1 MTVRQ
6 TTPLKDFQA
15 RLTERLKEASATP
28 DLAARLGLMIGEQR
42 WLVDLSEAGE
52 IVPVPDTIAP
62 VPLTRDWL
70 LGLVNLRGALYTVV
84 VAAVL
89 YWTWQRTATT
99 EGLLQFL
106 QGACLWW
113 VMAFLWILLIPQYGS
128 RFAAVLAG
136 LLVLVPAAIGLARV
150 MTIQPNGNWLLLY
163 LLVLI
168 AAADVGGYFGG
179 RQFGRHKLA
188 PAISPGKTWEGFA
201 AGMLAAMAVA
211 AISAPLFDQ
220 PIFAWV
226 ALGLLVAL
234 ISVVGDLVESL
245 FKRKVGLK
253 DSSGLLPGHGGVLDR
268 IDSHTA
274 AAPVFLLG
282 LYALGMVP

>member
-1 MTVRQ
+1 LASG
-6 TTPLKDFQA
+6 LKQRIVTA
-15 RLTERLKEASATP
+15 LVIAALIVAVLSAMP
-28 DLAARLGLMIGEQR
+28 PQVVFVAIAIVILAGAWEWAAFGQIKHP
-42 WLVDLSEAGE
+42 AGRA
-52 IVPVPDTIAP
+52 V
-62 VPLTRDWL
+62 
-70 LGLVNLRGALYTVV
+70 YTVV
-84 VAAVL
+84 VGAAL
-89 YWTWQRTATT
+89 YWSWQRTATT

-113 VMAFLWILLIPQYGS
+113 VMAFLWILVMPKYGS
-128 RFAAVLAG
+128 RFSAVFAG
-136 LLVLVPAAIGLARV
+136 LLVLVPAAIALARLAA
-150 MTIQPNGNWLLLY
+150 IEPNGNWLLLY

-179 RQFGRHKLA
+179 RRFGRYKLA

-201 AGMLAAMAVA
+201 AGMLASVAVA
-211 AISAPLFDQ
+211 AIAAPLFDQ
-220 PIFAWV
+220 PVIAWV

-282 LYALGMVP
+282 LYALGLAT